1 VNRALLAELQRQQ
14 AYPSITVLINTT
26 PGAALSASEIDTA
39 RRLADH
45 ADKRLTDDVPDEVR
59 AAVIGSLH
67 SLIAEQSG
75 EVNGKAMALCVS
87 PNYTAAV
94 RLGREVQE
102 RVVVDDTF
110 ATRDLVA
117 DANRTAMFRMVTIS
131 ERKVRLLIGDRQRLA
146 EQRDEMWPMLRLD
159 DQSVQA
165 WYREVTERLRSE
177 HAALPLPTVIAGVER
192 SVRSAVVPDLFDAI
206 GLVAGNHD
214 RTSWVDLHHA
224 AWPLV
229 TDWLRSDHDRA
240 MAALESARSAK
251 RFAGGIDEIWPLAN
265 EGRVELLVVEENFVL
280 AARVDENLQLERV
293 DDHEAPDVVDDIV
306 DETIEAVLR
315 NGGSTVIVNDTALGE
330 HERIAA
336 ILRY

>member
-1 VNRALLAELQRQQ
+1 MNRALLAELQRQQ

-26 PGAALSASEIDTA
+26 PGVSPSESEIDTA

-45 ADKRLTDDVPDEVR
+45 ADKRLVDDVPDEDRTSVI
-59 AAVIGSLH
+59 AALH
-67 SLIAEQSG
+67 ALIADQSG
-75 EVNGKAMALCVS
+75 EVSGKALALCVS
-87 PNYTAAV
+87 PGYAAAV

-102 RVVVDDTF
+102 RVVIDDTF

-117 DANRTAMFRMVTIS
+117 DANRTALFRVVTIS

-146 EQRDEMWPMLRLD
+146 EQRDELWPMLRLD
-159 DQSVQA
+159 EQNTQA

-177 HAALPLPTVIAGVER
+177 HLALPMATVIAGVER
-192 SVRSAVVPDLFDAI
+192 SVRSTMVPNLFDAI
-206 GLVAGNHD
+206 GMVPGNHD

-229 TDWLRSDHDRA
+229 TDWLRSDRDRA
-240 MAALESARSAK
+240 MTALENARSAK

-265 EGRVELLVVEENFVL
+265 EGRVELLVVEENYVL
-280 AARVDENLQLERV
+280 AARVDEHQQLERA

-315 NGGSTVIVNDTALGE
+315 NGGRTVIVNDAELGD
-330 HERIAA
+330 HARIAA

>member
-1 VNRALLAELQRQQ
+1 
-14 AYPSITVLINTT
+14 
-26 PGAALSASEIDTA
+26 
-39 RRLADH
+39 
-45 ADKRLTDDVPDEVR
+45 
-59 AAVIGSLH
+59 
-67 SLIAEQSG
+67 
-75 EVNGKAMALCVS
+75 MALCVS